1 MHRFFVPVERIVNTD
16 LIFPDEISHQINR
29 VLRLKSG
36 QKVVALDNLGSEY
49 LVELTTVESGQV
61 SGVILNKQ
69 PAGGEP
75 QVRLFLY
82 LCLSQRDKFEWM
94 LQKCTE
100 IGAAGFIPVIS
111 SRSLVQ
117 GMEERG
123 NKINR
128 WEKIIQEAAE
138 QSGRGR
144 IPVLQPAQKFSSAV
158 SQALK
163 THVRVLLPSPLQP
176 DVDRVDSVSQNG
188 IKPALSGLT
197 RKNQPEIGL
206 FIGPEGGFSED
217 EIALAKSS
225 GCIPVDLGKRI
236 LRMETA
242 AITVSALILYEFGE
256 MG

>member
-1 MHRFFVPVERIVNTD
+1 MHRFFVSVENIVNTE
-16 LIFPDEISHQINR
+16 LNFPKEISHQISR

-36 QKVVALDNLGSEY
+36 QEVMALDNLGSEY
-49 LVELTTVESGQV
+49 LVELTNVEGSHV

-75 QVRLFLY
+75 QVRLYLY
-82 LCLSQRDKFEWM
+82 LCLSQREKFELM

-117 GMEERG
+117 GLEERG

-144 IPVLQPAQKFSSAV
+144 IPVLKPAQKFSSAV
-158 SQALK
+158 LQALK
-163 THVRVLLPSPLQP
+163 THARVLLPSPLQS
-176 DVDRVDSVSQNG
+176 DEDG
-188 IKPALSGLT
+188 IETVGRGEIKQVLNGLT
-197 RKNQPEIGL
+197 RADQPEIGV
-206 FIGPEGGFSED
+206 FIGPEGGFSEE
-217 EIALAKSS
+217 EIALAKAS

-242 AITVSALILYEFGE
+242 AITAAALILYEFGE